1 MVKQT
6 SVQLQLTG
14 EQRKWQLSHQR
25 MLQQSRMKQQS
36 IRCRT
41 SSDYRHKR
49 MP

>member
-6 SVQLQLTG
+6 SVQLANS
-14 EQRKWQLSHQR
+14 QRKWQINQQR
-25 MLQQSRMKQQS
+25 ALNQSRMKQQS
-36 IRCRT
+36 IRSRT